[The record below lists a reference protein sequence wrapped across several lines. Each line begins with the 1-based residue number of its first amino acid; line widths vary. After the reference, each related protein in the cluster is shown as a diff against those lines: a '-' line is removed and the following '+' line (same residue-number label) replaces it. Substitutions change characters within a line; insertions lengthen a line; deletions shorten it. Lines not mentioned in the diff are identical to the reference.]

1 MNNKNDIRVAG
12 FLANGI
18 AAGIKDNGKKD
29 LSVIFSE
36 VPAVAS
42 GVFTTNAFK
51 AAPVLLDMERITGGR
66 AQAIIANSGNANA
79 ATGEEGYKSAVAMSK
94 AVSES
99 LGIDEDLVFVASTGI
114 IGERLPIEKILGNM
128 DVLVEGLSACGIPS
142 AGEGIMTTDKFS
154 KIEHRGFSI
163 DGKDVN
169 LCGIAKGAGMIRPD
183 MATMLS
189 FIITDAAIEKG
200 CLDSVFRQAVKT
212 SFNAITVDGCM
223 STNDTVII
231 MANGVAGNRPLTKS
245 SVELGRF
252 KEALSDVMICLA
264 KSIVKDGEGST
275 KLIEID
281 VDEAKTLGDAKKA
294 AYAIASSNLV
304 KTAFFGGDPN
314 WGRIISAVGS
324 TDIRF
329 SADAIE
335 LYFDGVPLFIKGEG
349 VDGHKG
355 KLADIM
361 KKDSINVLLKL
372 GMGNKSFRLYTS
384 DLSHEYVEINS
395 FYHS

>member
-1 MNNKNDIRVAG
+1 
-12 FLANGI
+12 
-18 AAGIKDNGKKD
+18 
-29 LSVIFSE
+29 
-36 VPAVAS
+36 
-42 GVFTTNAFK
+42 
-51 AAPVLLDMERITGGR
+51 
-66 AQAIIANSGNANA
+66 
-79 ATGEEGYKSAVAMSK
+79 
-94 AVSES
+94 
-99 LGIDEDLVFVASTGI
+99 
-114 IGERLPIEKILGNM
+114 
-128 DVLVEGLSACGIPS
+128 
-142 AGEGIMTTDKFS
+142 MTTDKFS